1 MITAYRWAD
10 IIGHSQ
16 TISMLRRM
24 LQSGDIQHAMLFT
37 GPDGVGKVT
46 VAKIMAAGILCE
58 NGSQGE
64 ACGVCGS
71 CQMLAR
77 GGHPDLY
84 QLSPEGSSIKID
96 QIRSMQR
103 EMAMSP
109 CHSQKRVCIIETA
122 ETMTDQAA
130 NSLLKVLEEPPAY
143 LVFILTASQRYRLL
157 DTVVSRC
164 RLFPF
169 HPVSPGLIADT
180 LTNKGVEER
189 KALTAARLSGGRIG
203 TAHTFAG
210 TGGLDARDKAVAIL
224 SRLSSAKS
232 QNLLD
237 IAGVLYEKEDKT
249 AAQLMPHLSALIR
262 DLAVLKTAK
271 PQQLVFNIDIIEQLA
286 VLAENWSEDALSGS
300 YAELRQAERAIA
312 GNANARL
319 TSEALIIQLSELY
332 KGGKPVANSS
342 GSPV

>member
-1 MITAYRWAD
+1 MNTAYQWAG

-37 GPDGVGKVT
+37 GPDGVGKFT
-46 VAKIMAAGILCE
+46 VAKILAAGILCE
-58 NGSQGE
+58 NHDQGE
-64 ACGVCGS
+64 ACGICSS
-71 CQMLAR
+71 CRMLVR
-77 GGHPDLY
+77 GAHPDLY

-109 CHSQKRVCIIETA
+109 FHSQKRVCIIETA
-122 ETMTDQAA
+122 ETMTEQAA

-143 LVFILTASQRYRLL
+143 LAFILTSSQRYRLL
-157 DTVVSRC
+157 DTVISRC

-169 HPVSPGLIADT
+169 QPVSPDLIADT
-180 LTNKGVEER
+180 LINKGIESK
-189 KALTAARLSGGRIG
+189 KALAAARLSGGRIG
-203 TAHTFAG
+203 AAHTFAAI
-210 TGGLDARDKAVAIL
+210 GGLDARDKAVAIL
-224 SRLSSAKS
+224 SRLSADKS

-237 IAGVLYEKEDKT
+237 IAAALYEKEDKA
-249 AAQLMPHLSALIR
+249 AAQLMPHLSMLIR
-262 DLAVLKTAK
+262 DLAVLKTAQ
-271 PQQLVFNIDIIEQLA
+271 PQPLVFNIDIIEQLA
-286 VLAENWSEDALSGS
+286 LLAKNWSEDALSSS
-300 YAELRQAERAIA
+300 YAGLRQAERALA

-319 TSEALIIQLSELY
+319 TSEALIIQLNEY
-332 KGGKPVANSS
+332 IKGGKPVANSS